1 MHKSLQKTSKLVLV
15 IFIFQSWHYNTC
27 TCICRVPVIENICK
41 LELDVLLFLLL

>member
-15 IFIFQSWHYNTC
+15 IFIVQSWHYN